1 MKAEDS
7 KEADG
12 VAERNGKEE
21 TMAAFI
27 KLNKGI
33 LKYPAPV
40 KIWLLALIGV
50 NFLAPLFYIKRFEAQ
65 VVLAAFVASFALMVA
80 LTAYSGFSRLLG
92 LGHILWLPLLYFLWT
107 RLDMNPADGFFGLW
121 MRSLMV
127 LNTVSLVIDALEAG
141 RYLGGDRR
149 EIVSGL

>member
-1 MKAEDS
+1 
-7 KEADG
+7 
-12 VAERNGKEE
+12 
-21 TMAAFI
+21 MAAFI